1 MPSPDKS
8 PSPPTEQEAQSAPN
22 DNREMASENYISVY
36 NSPAMPHIQ
45 QAVSS
50 QSFSSSVYSPNPD
63 WQYASH
69 QYANAPPG
77 TYYQQETSMVHS
89 GAHPPQYIAPY
100 SGWSGSTP

>member
-1 MPSPDKS
+1 MPSPDIS
-8 PSPPTEQEAQSAPN
+8 PSPPAEQEAQSAPN

-45 QAVSS
+45 QGVGS
-50 QSFSSSVYSPNPD
+50 QPFSSSAYPSNPH

-69 QYANAPPG
+69 QYVDAPQG
-77 TYYQQETSMVHS
+77 TYYQQETSLVHS

-100 SGWSGSTP
+100 SAWSGTIP